1 MLDIFILRQCG
12 ERNMSL
18 KLLYVA
24 LVKEKGQLMILILNC
39 DDKRCMMGMIKD
51 GVSYSCK
58 YANS

>member
-1 MLDIFILRQCG
+1 
-12 ERNMSL
+12 MSL

-39 DDKRCMMGMIKD
+39 DDKKCMMGMIKD